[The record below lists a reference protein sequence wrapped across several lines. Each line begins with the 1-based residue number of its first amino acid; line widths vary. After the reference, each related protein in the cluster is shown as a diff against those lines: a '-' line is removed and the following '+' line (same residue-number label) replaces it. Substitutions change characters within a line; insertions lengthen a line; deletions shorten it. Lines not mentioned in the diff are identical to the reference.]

1 MQVTILG
8 SGTNMHPTRAAAGY
22 LFQTDG
28 PILLDF
34 GPRTL
39 SNLLKTGVDR
49 HTIQHLLFTHYHA
62 DHFSDF
68 IPFFFDAVCHSKFA
82 RVRSDII
89 IYGPPGTK
97 RLFGTIFRTF
107 PNFSDTP
114 FRVTL
119 REVKDRPFVIGATR
133 ITPLPMTHSDQQVC
147 LGYRL
152 EYQGRAAAVSGDA
165 TVSSNLVRLC
175 QDADLAVLD
184 CSFSSHQ
191 PGSSHMHAE
200 ECGKV
205 AEEANIKKLVLS
217 HFYETADRSNV
228 VAQARRFF
236 SGPILKGKDLL
247 TLQVGK
253 GIAKTREQV
262 RGSRSATHRQRV
274 GSSD

>member
-8 SGTNMHPTRAAAGY
+8 SGTNIHPTRAAAGY
-22 LFQTDG
+22 LFQTDR

-49 HTIQHLLFTHYHA
+49 HTIKHLLFTHYHT

-68 IPFFFDAVCHSKFA
+68 LTFFFDAICHSMFSE
-82 RVRSDII
+82 VRPNLT

-97 RLFGTIFRTF
+97 RIFQTMFRTF
-107 PNFSDTP
+107 PNWSDPP
-114 FRVTL
+114 FQVTL
-119 REVKDRPFVIGATR
+119 QEVKDRPFAIGATQV
-133 ITPLPMTHSDQQVC
+133 TPLPMTHSDQQTC

-152 EYQGRAAAVSGDA
+152 EYQGRAAAFSGDA
-165 TVSSNLVRLC
+165 VASKNLVSLC
-175 QDADLAVLD
+175 QDVDLAILD
-184 CSFSSHQ
+184 CSFSSHA
-191 PGSSHMHAE
+191 PGGSHMHAE

-205 AEEANIKKLVLS
+205 AKKANIKKLVLS

-236 SGPILKGKDLL
+236 SGPIVKGKDLL
-247 TLQVGK
+247 TLK
-253 GIAKTREQV
+253 
-262 RGSRSATHRQRV
+262 V
-274 GSSD
+274 GSKYRRAVQRKS

>member
-1 MQVTILG
+1 MKLTILG
-8 SGTNMHPTRAAAGY
+8 SGTNIHPTRAAAGY
-22 LFQTDG
+22 VFETDR

-39 SNLLKTGVDR
+39 SNLLQTGIDR

-82 RVRSDII
+82 QVRSDLT
-89 IYGPPGTK
+89 IYGPPGTQ
-97 RLFGTIFRTF
+97 RLFRTIFRTF
-107 PNFSDTP
+107 PNFSGSP

-119 REVKDRPFVIGATR
+119 KEVHDRPFVIGRTQ
-133 ITPLPMTHSDQQVC
+133 ITPLPMIHSDQQVC

-152 EYQGRAAAVSGDA
+152 EYQGRSAAVSGDA
-165 TVSSNLVRLC
+165 MVSPNLVRLC
-175 QDADLAVLD
+175 QDADLAILD

-191 PGSSHMHAE
+191 SGGSHMHAE

-217 HFYETADRSNV
+217 HFYEAADRSNV

-236 SGPILKGKDLL
+236 SGPVIKGKDLQ
-247 TLQVGK
+247 TLQVGRALPANMEK
-253 GIAKTREQV
+253 
-262 RGSRSATHRQRV
+262 RSKS
-274 GSSD
+274 GC

>member
-8 SGTNMHPTRAAAGY
+8 SGTNIHPTRAAAGY
-22 LFQTDG
+22 LFQTDR

-49 HTIQHLLFTHYHA
+49 HTIKHLLFTHYHT

-68 IPFFFDAVCHSKFA
+68 LTFFFDAICHSMFA
-82 RVRSDII
+82 DVRPDFT

-97 RLFGTIFRTF
+97 RLFRMMFRTF
-107 PNFSDTP
+107 PNWSDPP

-119 REVKDRPFVIGATR
+119 KEVKDRPFAIGHTQV
-133 ITPLPMTHSDQQVC
+133 TPLPMTHSDQQVC

-152 EYQGRAAAVSGDA
+152 EYKGRSAVFSGDA
-165 TVSSNLVRLC
+165 MASPNLVSLC
-175 QDADLAVLD
+175 QDVDLAILD
-184 CSFSSHQ
+184 CSFSSHA
-191 PGSSHMHAE
+191 PGGSHMHAE

-205 AEEANIKKLVLS
+205 AKKANIKKLVLS

-236 SGPILKGKDLL
+236 SGPVIKGKDLL
-247 TLQVGK
+247 NLK
-253 GIAKTREQV
+253 
-262 RGSRSATHRQRV
+262 V
-274 GSSD
+274 GSKYRRAVQRKS

>member
-1 MQVTILG
+1 MKVTILG
-8 SGTNMHPTRAAAGY
+8 SGTNIHPTRAAAGY
-22 LFQTDG
+22 VFETDR

-82 RVRSDII
+82 AVRPDLT

-97 RLFGTIFRTF
+97 RLFRTIFRTF

-119 REVKDRPFVIGATR
+119 QEVKDRPFAIGATW

-152 EYQGRAAAVSGDA
+152 EYQGRSVAFSGDA
-165 TVSSNLVRLC
+165 MVSSNLVTLC
-175 QDADLAVLD
+175 QDADLAILD

-191 PGSSHMHAE
+191 PGGSHMHAE

-205 AEEANIKKLVLS
+205 GQKSHIKKLVLS
-217 HFYETADRSNV
+217 HFYEAADRSNV

-236 SGPILKGKDLL
+236 SGPVLKGKDLL
-247 TLQVGK
+247 TLQVGRALPTSIGK
-253 GIAKTREQV
+253 
-262 RGSRSATHRQRV
+262 
-274 GSSD
+274 